1 MPLPPHHRAEHYP
14 ELYAKAAAAG
24 EAPPEV
30 EFADVGC
37 GFGGLTVRLAEAYP
51 DKLVLG
57 MELRDKVSG
66 EEQRHD
72 GSGLCLAEACPKR
85 VC

>member
-1 MPLPPHHRAEHYP
+1 
-14 ELYAKAAAAG
+14 
-24 EAPPEV
+24 
-30 EFADVGC
+30 VGC

-66 EEQRHD
+66 AWARER
-72 GSGLCLAEACPKR
+72 LCVRC
-85 VC
+85 VCGV